1 MSKYKFNVGDKVI
14 IIKPKKSL
22 AISLDRRLFWIPNM
36 DKYDKEITLVTFL
49 NKDGTVRL
57 KGIDGYV
64 FHESWLYMVKPSA
77 KKPERPVVRKG
88 LRNEGKGAI
97 HEKYAIRFASSIVE
111 LLKYEE
117 FFSAMNSHCLENGMS
132 ISEAIAKM
140 SVDMVKKIIKDID

>member
-64 FHESWLYMVKPSA
+64 FHESALHGCRRL

-97 HEKYAIRFASSIVE
+97 HENM
-111 LLKYEE
+111 LLG
-117 FFSAMNSHCLENGMS
+117 LLRQ
-132 ISEAIAKM
+132 
-140 SVDMVKKIIKDID
+140 